1 MKSFK
6 SHLREMYDTCP
17 VDTKK
22 KMKDVE
28 EPLKKKGYP
37 YNEDDEKNFKP
48 HMMYDPKTGK
58 GYKAKT
64 YQDHLDMKKKG
75 YGHDKPE
82 VKEAKIIDSGSV
94 TYQAKNRAE
103 YQKLYGAAV
112 NAMHNKL
119 TGRGG
124 VVGDRSKLTVKIN
137 FKDEKTRKKF
147 EKGFGITES
156 VELDEN
162 TKAFRSEVHAELKK
176 VMDNKYYREF
186 RASNGGQA
194 LENVINH
201 FGKSRG
207 YRVDKTVKSIIDK
220 YGKNRDEYVKLSFQ
234 SAAKGRGLRE
244 EVELE
249 EMSAKAHYNKMKAQ
263 GKLGGKVVT
272 PIDRDR
278 FSNREKEGLEGPY
291 RSKKSGQIY
300 YYDKRAGKYYDPQ
313 SDMYLQVKDV
323 MESTELDEAKTIT
336 LVAKKGSK
344 TIETVKK
351 VTPKEQKTVEML
363 LRTAHG
369 KDIKIEV
376 VKESVELDEASE
388 KQMIDMLRKEYGKI
402 SKVDPSSPT
411 YKKLTALLDNL
422 AKNNPSLLKK
432 LSTAKIKFVS
442 PLALN
447 RVNRKKM
454 SEGYGEMDEAYEV
467 TYKPASDRES
477 RLIDNAI
484 EGSSMKK
491 HLHSGKKG
499 KDGKWKLKFKSERG
513 YKNFA
518 ANYPGTYTHNPSKNE
533 SVDEKVMGA
542 LPGGSPTRKFEVTPS
557 PDVKSHILQTKK
569 TEFLYS
575 ADSVLGGNSKFVVI
589 STKRHKMAG
598 EDGVMMAII
607 SNPDRGSYRKIFSY
621 FGTHRNVAG
630 AKKFAKNNKLI
641 S

>member
-6 SHLREMYDTCP
+6 THLREMYDTSP

-28 EPLKKKGYP
+28 EPLKGKGYP

-64 YQDHLDMKKKG
+64 YKDHLRMDKMG
-75 YGHDKPE
+75 YVHDKPE
-82 VKEAKIIDSGSV
+82 VKEVKKKGKHDCATHVEHAEFGEGQCIHSQHATPDEDGNIAWYDVMFEHGIEKGVSINELKVVASEMHEDHHHDVKEATRLMSQGMTSI
-94 TYQAKNRAE
+94 YQADTRAE
-103 YQKLYGAAV
+103 YQKLYGAASQ
-112 NAMHNKL
+112 AMDDKMV
-119 TGRGG
+119 GRGG
-124 VVGDRSKLTVKIN
+124 MVGDRSKLTVKIA
-137 FKDEKTRKKF
+137 FKDEKSRKKF
-147 EKGFGITES
+147 EKMNNIKES
-156 VELDEN
+156 VELDESGDPRIAKLSFKAKEILANMANSLDTTGGPYLDNRNVKFLTRRGVEN
-162 TKAFRSEVHAELKK
+162 TLKAASRIPKGNKRAAQDLAILKKELGESVELGEQTKEFYNEVHAELKK
-176 VMDNKYYREF
+176 VMDSKYYREF
-186 RASNGGQA
+186 RASNGGRA

-201 FGKSRG
+201 MGKSRG
-207 YRVDKTVKSIIDK
+207 WRVDKTVKSIIGK

-234 SAAKGRGLRE
+234 SAAKGRMRE
-244 EVELE
+244 SV
-249 EMSAKAHYNKMKAQ
+249 
-263 GKLGGKVVT
+263 
-272 PIDRDR
+272 
-278 FSNREKEGLEGPY
+278 
-291 RSKKSGQIY
+291 
-300 YYDKRAGKYYDPQ
+300 
-313 SDMYLQVKDV
+313 
-323 MESTELDEAKTIT
+323 ELDEAKTIT
-336 LVAKKGSK
+336 LVAKKGKK
-344 TIETVKK
+344 TVETVKK

-363 LRTAHG
+363 LKTAHG
-369 KDIKIEV
+369 KDITIEV

-411 YKKLTALLDNL
+411 YKKLTGLLDNL

-432 LSTAKIKFVS
+432 LSKAKIKFVS

-454 SEGYGEMDEAYEV
+454 
-467 TYKPASDRES
+467 
-477 RLIDNAI
+477 
-484 EGSSMKK
+484 
-491 HLHSGKKG
+491 
-499 KDGKWKLKFKSERG
+499 
-513 YKNFA
+513 
-518 ANYPGTYTHNPSKNE
+518 
-533 SVDEKVMGA
+533 DEKVMGA
-542 LPGGSPTRKFEVTPS
+542 LPGGSPTRKFEVPPS

-569 TEFLYS
+569 SEFLYS

-589 STKRHKMAG
+589 STKRHKIAG

-607 SNPDRGSYRKIFSY
+607 SNPDRGSRKIFSY